1 MLGIAFEGSD
11 CVVRVLARRKPAMP
25 LLTSCASLLEL
36 AKRMTTGLVIS
47 KPGATAKP
55 VPVDTWALAQGSTA
69 KASSARS
76 ILFKLN
82 SFTKAL
88 R

>member
-1 MLGIAFEGSD
+1 
-11 CVVRVLARRKPAMP
+11 MP

-55 VPVDTWALAQGSTA
+55 VPVDTWALAQGSKA
-69 KASSARS
+69 MASSARS
-76 ILFKLN
+76 ILFKLS
-82 SFTKAL
+82 SFIKRACGTTACMMTLFSPAL
-88 R
+88 